1 MTKIIIVF
9 LLIGYLLGLE
19 TGLSYKRDQSLNDLI
34 NHDTLLTNIIAQQL
48 KYEKDI
54 VSKEGLK

>member
-48 KYEKDI
+48 QYEKDI

>member
-19 TGLSYKRDQSLNDLI
+19 TV
-34 NHDTLLTNIIAQQL
+34 LTNIIAQQL
-48 KYEKDI
+48 QYEKDI